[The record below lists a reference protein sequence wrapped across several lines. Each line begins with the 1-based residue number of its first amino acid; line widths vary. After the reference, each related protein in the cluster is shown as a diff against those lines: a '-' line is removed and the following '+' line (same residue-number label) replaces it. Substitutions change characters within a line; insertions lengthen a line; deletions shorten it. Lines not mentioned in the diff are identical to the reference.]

1 MTQSNDNEAQPPQKS
16 FETLQSGRAPPF
28 EAQPPQMSF
37 ETVQSG
43 RAPSVFSLDE
53 KGKADAASA
62 GTSMMDSGS
71 QDSQGLHLT
80 QEFDAFM
87 EDDQIRKS
95 FTEMDQSPRSIDAIL
110 QQNPPFRIRSIL
122 PSETPFWQSWEIHR
136 AADHLSMLPK
146 VLNEMVMKRMISAKT
161 QSFSNSLRSIVVEH
175 DNQNVPPRSELLDW
189 MIVSNQYYNEQS
201 NKVVSFKGRLEWSKD
216 ASKGLFDFALDP
228 LRSDQSCRFQRKF
241 GADRFLV
248 ISSPVL
254 SECPLSKA
262 ETRSDKQTVHN
273 AISKWLAATPH
284 YVAGRYWRVVYV
296 DQDKP
301 KKKRKEQKEIPRLKF
316 FLFAQSGLGI
326 EPTIL
331 RDPRLLNPS
340 QNLQHCETKI
350 GDLLEWHMPMSAN
363 KDSTD
368 LKLFSRLGLGYSKTV
383 PTIPLKPCQFISV
396 PDSLGSPGSDG
407 SRQVMNDGCALMSL
421 AYAQAIW
428 KKCGATNIHEVP
440 SVVQGRISG
449 AKGLWIVDYENK
461 YSDQGFEND
470 FWIEVSDSQLKI
482 KPHPAER
489 HDADETQR
497 TFEVLKHSSAT
508 KEGHL
513 NLQLITILENGGVP
527 RQVLQDALVA
537 DTSNFSVSLMEAM
550 HSREALRMWIKEY
563 SPGPRVGNTN
573 MLGSFPSD
581 RADQVNQLL
590 DAGFEPEH
598 NAMVVEA
605 CQRILS
611 NYLTDYVERLRI
623 KVPHS
628 TVVYCA
634 PDPLGILKPGQ
645 VHLGFSRPVVDPRTG
660 VYESSLI
667 DLKVLVARNPAYLA
681 SDIQLQTAVYENKL
695 RHYKDVI
702 LFSTQGETPLASLL
716 SGGDYDGDSVTVLW
730 DPEIVRHF
738 QNVPKVPRLAT
749 EKECHLR
756 NKSRLVSSI
765 FRSGSTPTDEEWV
778 DLLQGCIQF
787 NSGSNMMGKC
797 SSEYEKLVYSLS
809 VNRVQSKLSHPGV
822 LALAALAGYLVD
834 ANKQG
839 WLLEENAWH
848 SLRKAASGPLHLE
861 IPAYKDLT
869 VSPNYNNVIDF
880 LKFSVAKDQMHKANG
895 AFSAAHSTNK
905 KYDHDLSALWNKYVQ
920 IASTEVMK
928 DSSLSNHSRAG
939 HQGPNT
945 LRKILCDGKQ
955 SLFERVKQIDE
966 MWRNH
971 KSRNNN
977 NNSSFYKDK
986 VQSENFTAMIGIVH
1000 EPFQAIE
1007 PPALV
1012 HWICDLHRYEKM
1024 ESYSLWSL
1032 LRASC
1037 LYYEL
1042 SRRGA
1047 HYSWIWHVAG
1057 HELCFLKDR
1066 KRGTLR
1072 VVRDDMYSM
1081 LKIDMKHSRRLLE
1094 KREEFVDESSGS
1106 PGEDLEKDDGDH
1118 EN

>member
-1 MTQSNDNEAQPPQKS
+1 
-16 FETLQSGRAPPF
+16 
-28 EAQPPQMSF
+28 
-37 ETVQSG
+37 
-43 RAPSVFSLDE
+43 
-53 KGKADAASA
+53 
-62 GTSMMDSGS
+62 MMDSGS

-95 FTEMDQSPRSIDAIL
+95 FTEMDQAPRSIDTIL
-110 QQNPPFRIRSIL
+110 QQNPPFRLRSRL

-136 AADHLSMLPK
+136 AADHLGIIPK
-146 VLNEMVMKRMISAKT
+146 DLNEMVMKRILSAKT
-161 QSFSNSLRSIVVEH
+161 QSFWNSLRSICVER
-175 DNQNVPPRSELLDW
+175 DNQTVPPKSELLDW
-189 MIVSNQYYNEQS
+189 MIDSNQYYKEQS

-228 LRSDQSCRFQRKF
+228 LQSDQSCRFQRKL

-248 ISSPVL
+248 LSSPVL
-254 SECPLSKA
+254 SECPFSKA
-262 ETRSDKQTVHN
+262 EIQSDKQAVHT
-273 AISKWLAATPH
+273 AISEWLAATPH
-284 YVAGRYWRVVYV
+284 YIAGRYWRVVCQ

-301 KKKRKEQKEIPRLKF
+301 KKKRKEHKEIPRLRW

-326 EPTIL
+326 EPNIL
-331 RDPRLLNPS
+331 RDPRSLNSS
-340 QNLQHCETKI
+340 QNLQGCEIKV
-350 GDLLEWHMPMSAN
+350 GDLLEWHLQISAN
-363 KDSTD
+363 MGSTD
-368 LKLFSRLGLGYSKTV
+368 LKHFSRLALGYSKTV

-396 PDSLGSPGSDG
+396 PDSLGSTMSDG
-407 SRQVMNDGCALMSL
+407 SRQVMNDGCARMSL
-421 AYAQAIW
+421 AYAQVIW
-428 KKCGATNIHEVP
+428 KKCGGTNIHEVP

-461 YSDQGFEND
+461 YSNQGFEND

-482 KPHPAER
+482 KPHPADR

-513 NLQLITILENGGVP
+513 DLQLITVLEHGGVP
-527 RQVLQDALVA
+527 RLVFQDALVA
-537 DTSNFSVSLMEAM
+537 DTSKFSVSLMEAM
-550 HSREALRMWIKEY
+550 RSREALRVWIQEH

-598 NAMVVEA
+598 NAMIVEA

-634 PDPLGILKPGQ
+634 PDPLGILQPGQ

-660 VYESSLI
+660 VYESNLE
-667 DLKVLVARNPAYLA
+667 DLKVLLARNPAYLA
-681 SDIQLQTAVYENKL
+681 SDIQLRTAVYEHRL

-716 SGGDYDGDSVTVLW
+716 SGGDYDGDSVTVIW

-738 QNVPKVPRLAT
+738 QSAPEVPPVPT
-749 EKECHLR
+749 QEECHLED
-756 NKSRLVSSI
+756 KSRQVSSI
-765 FRSGSTPTDEEWV
+765 FRSGPTPTAEEWV
-778 DLLQGCIQF
+778 DFLQGCIKF
-787 NSGSNMMGKC
+787 NSGSNMMGRC
-797 SSEYEKLVYSLS
+797 SSEFEKLVYSLS
-809 VNRVQSKLSHPGV
+809 VNRVQNKLSQPGV
-822 LALAALAGYLVD
+822 LKLAALAGYLVD

-839 WLLEENAWH
+839 WLLKENAWH
-848 SLRKAASGPLHLE
+848 SLRKAASGPLHLNS
-861 IPAYKDLT
+861 PAYKDLT
-869 VSPNYNNVIDF
+869 VSPNDNNIIDF
-880 LKFSVAKDQMHKANG
+880 LKFSVAKDQMDKANG

-905 KYDHDLSALWNKYVQ
+905 KYDHELSALWKKYMQ
-920 IASTEVMK
+920 IASAAVLK
-928 DSSLSNHSRAG
+928 SASLSNHSRVG
-939 HQGPNT
+939 RQGPTT
-945 LRKILCDGKQ
+945 LRRILCDGKQ
-955 SLFERVKQIDE
+955 SLIERVKQVDE
-966 MWRNH
+966 MWRNQ

-986 VQSENFTAMIGIVH
+986 LQSENFTAMIGVVH
-1000 EPFQAIE
+1000 EHFQAIE
-1007 PPALV
+1007 PPALD
-1012 HWICDLHRYEKM
+1012 HWICDLHRHEKM
-1024 ESYSLWSL
+1024 DSYSFWSL

-1037 LYYEL
+1037 LYYEV
-1042 SRRGA
+1042 SRRGT
-1047 HYSWIWHVAG
+1047 HFSWIWHVAG

-1072 VVRDDMYSM
+1072 IVRDDMYSM
-1081 LKIDMKHSRRLLE
+1081 LKVDMKHSRRLLE
-1094 KREEFVDESSGS
+1094 KREEFADESNGS
-1106 PGEDLEKDDGDH
+1106 PGEDSGKDDGDH